1 MYSGTANFVFLVF
14 FSATTIVFCSPI
26 AISDQLQHHLNKRA
40 AAVLKFEGC
49 YGDSTN
55 GVLQSVTKFVADDNT
70 NNVCVD
76 KCAERGFA
84 ISSTK
89 GSSCYCTNVLP
100 LPRLYKATE
109 KKASGSDGPCSTACP
124 GTRAAQ
130 RNVPCQGDECCG
142 GPSAYSV
149 YLSGEI
155 DVLKQLLRRVTSNEM
170 KRLGYDEK
178 KIGIFCNLPSLI
190 DFLQILCV
198 TYTAKDIIQ
207 YYEVS
212 AIGRSVNSKGLQS
225 IKNCTLRTGFV
236 TGLEFYSCADIASMP
251 AKHAN
256 LEVKSM
262 EKLLVTVETAAEELA
277 TNYDIVND
285 NFNGANDLKLS
296 KSYEVT
302 TSFSESWSTEH
313 GFDISITVGA
323 EFEAGALFAKAT
335 TTFELSTGYSFS
347 SGYEKSKGIDVT
359 ESFSVE
365 TVASPGTKVI
375 TQFYKSEAPV
385 EVKWRA
391 NIFAS
396 GYVLIEDLGGDS
408 RQVSEPNIVGLL
420 TYDERKF
427 FAFGTIDYGLRK
439 QMIARSET
447 RDRNGD
453 LVRVDDDTKDVE
465 E

>member
-1 MYSGTANFVFLVF
+1 MYSGTTNFVFLVF
-14 FSATTIVFCSPI
+14 FSATIIVFCSPI
-26 AISDQLQHHLNKRA
+26 AILDQLQHHLNKRA
-40 AAVLKFEGC
+40 TAVLKFEGC
-49 YGDSTN
+49 FGDTTN
-55 GVLQSVTKFVADDNT
+55 RVLNSATKIDAADNT
-70 NNVCVD
+70 NNVCVN

-100 LPRLYKATE
+100 LPRLYKANE

-130 RNVPCQGDECCG
+130 RKIACQGDECCG

-149 YLSGEI
+149 YLSGDI

-170 KRLGYDEK
+170 KRLGYDK
-178 KIGIFCNLPSLI
+178 KKLGNNCISPGLSIMFI
-190 DFLQILCV
+190 WLCAS
-198 TYTAKDIIQ
+198 YTATDVIK
-207 YYEVS
+207 YYGVS
-212 AIGRSVNSKGLQS
+212 AIGRSVNSQGLQG
-225 IKNCTLRTGFV
+225 IKNCTLKTGFLLG
-236 TGLEFYSCADIASMP
+236 TEKYSCVDIASMP

-262 EKLLVTVETAAEELA
+262 EKLMEYVEPVAEKLA
-277 TNYDIVND
+277 TDYDIVND
-285 NFNGANDLKLS
+285 NLKGAKDLKLS
-296 KSYEVT
+296 KSYQVT

-347 SGYEKSKGIDVT
+347 SGYEKSKGRDVT

-365 TVASPGTKVI
+365 TVASPGTKVV
-375 TQFYKSEAPV
+375 TRFFKSEAPV

-391 NIFAS
+391 NIFTS
-396 GYVLIEDLGGDS
+396 GYVLIEDRADK
-408 RQVSEPNIVGLL
+408 RKVSEPNIVGLL

-427 FAFGTIDYGLRK
+427 FAFGTMDYGQRK
-439 QMIARSET
+439 MMIARSET
-447 RDRNGD
+447 RDRNGK
-453 LVRVDDDTKDVE
+453 LVQVKNDTKAIKK
-465 E
+465 

>member
-1 MYSGTANFVFLVF
+1 MYSGTTNFVFLVF
-14 FSATTIVFCSPI
+14 YCATTIVFCSPI
-26 AISDQLQHHLNKRA
+26 AISDQLEHHLNKRA
-40 AAVLKFEGC
+40 TAVLKFEGC
-49 YGDSTN
+49 YGDTTN
-55 GVLQSVTKFVADDNT
+55 RVLQSATKFDADDNT

-100 LPRLYKATE
+100 LPRLYKAKE
-109 KKASGSDGPCSTACP
+109 DEASGTDGPCSTACP

-130 RNVPCQGDECCG
+130 RNIACQGDECCG

-155 DVLKQLLRRVTSNEM
+155 DVLKQLLRRVTSVEM
-170 KRLGYDEK
+170 KRLGYDK
-178 KIGIFCNLPSLI
+178 KNKGIDCNSPGLDFNDLI
-190 DFLQILCV
+190 NCASYRIVDVFV
-198 TYTAKDIIQ
+198 

-212 AIGRSVNSKGLQS
+212 AIGRSVNSQGLQG
-225 IKNCTLRTGFV
+225 IKNCTLRTGFLIGFEIYFCV
-236 TGLEFYSCADIASMP
+236 DIASMP
-251 AKHAN
+251 AKHVN
-256 LEVKSM
+256 LDVKGM
-262 EKLLVTVETAAEELA
+262 EKLMEYVEPVAEELA
-277 TNYDIVND
+277 TDYDIVND
-285 NFNGANDLKLS
+285 NLNGANDLTVS
-296 KSYEVT
+296 KSYDVT
-302 TSFSESWSTEH
+302 TSFGESWSTEH

-323 EFEAGALFAKAT
+323 EFEAGALFTKAT

-365 TVASPGTKVI
+365 TVASPGTKVV
-375 TQFYKSEAPV
+375 TRFFKSEAPV

-396 GYVLIEDLGGDS
+396 GYVLIDDRGSGS
-408 RQVSEPNIVGLL
+408 RQVSEPNIVRLL

-427 FAFGTIDYGLRK
+427 FAFGTLDHGERK
-439 QMIARSET
+439 MMIARSET
-447 RDRNGD
+447 FDRNGD
-453 LVRVDDDTKDVE
+453 LVQVDNDTKDVE

>member
-1 MYSGTANFVFLVF
+1 MYSGTTIFVFLVF

-40 AAVLKFEGC
+40 TAVLKFEGC
-49 YGDSTN
+49 YGDTTN
-55 GVLQSVTKFVADDNT
+55 GVLQSATKFDADDNT

-89 GSSCYCTNVLP
+89 GLSCYCTNTLP
-100 LPRLYKATE
+100 LPRLYKANE
-109 KKASGSDGPCSTACP
+109 DEASGTDGPCSTACP

-130 RNVPCQGDECCG
+130 QNIACQGDECCG

-170 KRLGYDEK
+170 KRLGYDK
-178 KIGIFCNLPSLI
+178 KNSGIDCDSPNLG
-190 DFLQILCV
+190 FMNVILCASYIV
-198 TYTAKDIIQ
+198 TDAIYF
-207 YYEVS
+207 YGVS
-212 AIGRSVNSKGLQS
+212 AIGRSVNSQGLQG
-225 IKNCTLRTGFV
+225 IKNCTLTTGFMV
-236 TGLEFYSCADIASMP
+236 GFETYSCADIASMP

-262 EKLLVTVETAAEELA
+262 EKLMEIVETAAEELA
-277 TNYDIVND
+277 TDYDIVND

-396 GYVLIEDLGGDS
+396 GYVLIDDRGADKW
-408 RQVSEPNIVGLL
+408 QVSEPNIVGLL

-427 FAFGTIDYGLRK
+427 FAFGTIDYGQRK
-439 QMIARSET
+439 MMIARSET

-453 LVRVDDDTKDVE
+453 LVKVEDDTKDVE